1 MPRAGDVERLD
12 TQMTFGKHPMT
23 PLAAVV
29 GGLVAGVVG
38 TVGLD
43 AVQYLRYRR
52 KGGKESALAWEFA
65 PVKGWEQAP
74 VPGQVAKRVI
84 EGFTQRPLP
93 DRWAFLT
100 STAMHWGYGSSWG
113 AVYGIVAGSLRRP
126 HPAYGLALGATAWL
140 SGYVILPEGGLYKP
154 IWEYD
159 AKTLAGD
166 LAGHLAYG
174 ASTGTA
180 FWLFAKIR

>member
-1 MPRAGDVERLD
+1 
-12 TQMTFGKHPMT
+12 MTFGKHPMT

-29 GGLVAGVVG
+29 GGLVAGAVG

-65 PVKGWEQAP
+65 PVERLGAGPGAGAGGQA
-74 VPGQVAKRVI
+74 R
-84 EGFTQRPLP
+84 
-93 DRWAFLT
+93 DRGL
-100 STAMHWGYGSSWG
+100 
-113 AVYGIVAGSLRRP
+113 
-126 HPAYGLALGATAWL
+126 HPAPAPGPLGVSHQHGDALGLRIVVGSGLRDRGRVAAPAAPGYGLALGATAWL